1 MPGGSDLYDTGTH
14 VKNETSRDADKGE
27 ASASETFWRRLALN
41 TQRTIKLY
49 GSASRL
55 ALGQSRWIAASAVL
69 GTLSLA
75 LVGTGVAALVAPY
88 EGIATAS
95 LTADRAPRVVAWN
108 ADAMPKAAV
117 ASAEDLRPSTEDAE
131 PDFAAVADA
140 SAGTDTATPDDTPL
154 ETASLAADPGLFEP
168 QTEESLAAEA
178 AKLPAAPKEVAT
190 TVELASGETLMEVL
204 EGAGIDRID
213 AYHAVAAMTSYYSP
227 RKLRA
232 GQEISLTFMEQ
243 PDALAE
249 GESGTP
255 AKYLTALS
263 IEPDIERAIEVTR
276 NEDGSFGGK
285 EIMHEFTEG
294 FVRASG
300 TIDNSL
306 FLDGEQAG
314 VPAQI
319 IIEMIR
325 MYSYSVDFQREIQ
338 PGDKFEVYFSRK
350 FDEQQ
355 RPVKEGDV
363 LYAALTVGGKQH
375 KLWRF
380 DPGNG
385 EWDYFDESGQS
396 MKKFLMKTPI
406 DGARLSSGFGLRRHP
421 ILGYS
426 KMHAGV
432 DFAAPRGTPVYAAG
446 DGTVTRANRFGSFG
460 NYVSIR
466 HANGYETA
474 YAHLNGFARGVR
486 AGTRVRQGQVIAY
499 VGTTGRST
507 GPHLHYEVHVNGK
520 KMNPLALK
528 VPTGR
533 KLEGKELAAF
543 KAMRSEMTTQMAA
556 APTTTKV
563 AQASADTAAP
573 DGSAN

>member
-1 MPGGSDLYDTGTH
+1 MYDTGTQ
-14 VKNETSRDADKGE
+14 VKDETSGDGAIDGDVP
-27 ASASETFWRRLALN
+27 ATFWRRA
-41 TQRTIKLY
+41 QRNAQFSFKLY
-49 GSASRL
+49 ASASRL
-55 ALGQSRWIAASAVL
+55 ALGQSRWIAASGVL
-69 GTLSLA
+69 GAMSLG
-75 LVGTGVAALVAPY
+75 LVGLGVASLVAPY
-88 EGIATAS
+88 DGVATAALTADHAPRVIAWDMKAAPVAVAERAEPRVLDEVAILQPTDDLPETPADGLATAS
-95 LTADRAPRVVAWN
+95 L
-108 ADAMPKAAV
+108 
-117 ASAEDLRPSTEDAE
+117 
-131 PDFAAVADA
+131 
-140 SAGTDTATPDDTPL
+140 
-154 ETASLAADPGLFEP
+154 ADPGLFAP
-168 QTEESLAAEA
+168 QTEDSLAAEA
-178 AKLPAAPKEVAT
+178 ALLPTEPREPRAVET
-190 TVELASGETLMEVL
+190 TVSLASGETLMEVL
-204 EGAGIDRID
+204 ENAGVDRID

-232 GQEISLTFMEQ
+232 GQEISLAFMEM
-243 PDALAE
+243 PDGVTGE
-249 GESGTP
+249 ESGTP
-255 AKYLTALS
+255 AKYLTS
-263 IEPDIERAIEVTR
+263 ISLEPDIERAIEVTR
-276 NEDGSFGGK
+276 NDDGSFGGR
-285 EIMHEFTEG
+285 ETIREFTEG

-300 TIDNSL
+300 TISNSL
-306 FLDGEQAG
+306 FLDAEQAG
-314 VPAQI
+314 IPPQI

-350 FDEQQ
+350 FDELQ

-363 LYAALTVGGKQH
+363 LHASLTVGGKTH

-380 DPGNG
+380 DPGDG
-385 EWDYFDESGQS
+385 VWDYFDESGQS

-432 DFAAPRGTPVYAAG
+432 DFAAPTGTPIYAAG
-446 DGTVTRANRFGSFG
+446 DGTVTRANRFSSFG

-474 YAHLNGFARGVR
+474 YAHLNGFARGIR

-533 KLEGKELAAF
+533 KLEGKQLAAF
-543 KAMRSEMTTQMAA
+543 KELRGNIATQMAE
-556 APTTTKV
+556 APLATKV
-563 AQASADTAAP
+563 ATATASAK
-573 DGSAN
+573 GSTSSSN

>member
-14 VKNETSRDADKGE
+14 VTKDTSRIADAQDQ
-27 ASASETFWRRLALN
+27 SASDTLWRRVHRSAKLSF
-41 TQRTIKLY
+41 KLY
-49 GSASRL
+49 ASASRL

-69 GTLSLA
+69 CTLSLG
-75 LVGTGVAALVAPY
+75 LVGTGIAALVAPY
-88 EGIATAS
+88 EGVATAS
-95 LTADRAPRVVAWN
+95 LTADRAPRVVAWS
-108 ADAMPKAAV
+108 AGDDKEAASQL
-117 ASAEDLRPSTEDAE
+117 ASAEKAIRPATDNAASGRVVIELDAPAE
-131 PDFAAVADA
+131 EAAE
-140 SAGTDTATPDDTPL
+140 L
-154 ETASLAADPGLFEP
+154 KTASLGDPGLFDP
-168 QTEESLAAEA
+168 LTEEDLASEA
-178 AKLPAAPKEVAT
+178 AALPAETGPVEQRVAI
-190 TVELASGETLMEVL
+190 ESGQTLMEVL
-204 EGAGIDRID
+204 QSAGVDRID
-213 AYHAVAAMTSYYSP
+213 SYHAVAALTTHYSP

-232 GQEISLTFMEQ
+232 GQEIALTFMEQ
-243 PDALAE
+243 PEALAD

-255 AKYLTALS
+255 AKYLTALAL
-263 IEPDIERAIEVTR
+263 EPDLERLIEVTR
-276 NEDGSFGGK
+276 NDDGSFKGR

-306 FLDGEQAG
+306 FLDGERAG
-314 VPAQI
+314 VPMQI
-319 IIEMIR
+319 IAEMIR

-338 PGDKFEVYFSRK
+338 PGDKFEVYFTRK
-350 FDEQQ
+350 FDQSN

-363 LYAALTVGGKQH
+363 HYASLTVGGKVH

-380 DPGNG
+380 DPGHG
-385 EWDYFDESGQS
+385 EWDYFDENGQS

-406 DGARLSSGFGLRRHP
+406 DGARLSSGYGMRKHP

-426 KMHAGV
+426 KLHAGV
-432 DFAAPRGTPVYAAG
+432 DFAAPRGTPIYAAG
-446 DGTVTRANRFGSFG
+446 DGTVTRANYFGSYG

-474 YAHLNGFARGVR
+474 YAHLNGFARGIKS
-486 AGTRVRQGQVIAY
+486 GTRVRQGQVIGY

-533 KLEGKELAAF
+533 KLEGRELANF
-543 KAMRSEMTTQMAA
+543 KAQRETIATQMAA
-556 APTTTKV
+556 APAVTKV
-563 AQASADTAAP
+563 AQAGATAS
-573 DGSAN
+573 GAN

>member
-1 MPGGSDLYDTGTH
+1 VPGGSELYDTGTH
-14 VKNETSRDADKGE
+14 VKNETSREADKE
-27 ASASETFWRRLALN
+27 DRSASETFWRSLALN

-49 GSASRL
+49 SSASRL

-75 LVGTGVAALVAPY
+75 LVGTGVAALVSPY
-88 EGIATAS
+88 DGIATAS
-95 LTADRAPRVVAWN
+95 LTADRAPRVVAWSTG
-108 ADAMPKAAV
+108 APVETKT
-117 ASAEDLRPSTEDAE
+117 ASIDGLRQTTEEDAGLA
-131 PDFAAVADA
+131 FAAVMTAAQAAAEEAPDT
-140 SAGTDTATPDDTPL
+140 TDETR
-154 ETASLAADPGLFEP
+154 TASLADPGLFEP
-168 QTEESLAAEA
+168 QTEESLKAEA

-190 TVELASGETLMEVL
+190 KVELASGETLMEVL
-204 EGAGIDRID
+204 EDAGVDRID

-276 NEDGSFGGK
+276 NEDGSFGSR

-294 FVRASG
+294 FVRAAG

-306 FLDGEQAG
+306 FLDGERAG
-314 VPAQI
+314 VPPQI

-338 PGDKFEVYFSRK
+338 PGDAFEVYFSRK

-363 LYAALTVGGKQH
+363 LFAALTVGGKQH

-380 DPGNG
+380 DPTGDG
-385 EWDYFDESGQS
+385 EWDYFDENGQS

-406 DGARLSSGFGLRRHP
+406 DGARLSSRFGLRKHP

-446 DGTVTRANRFGSFG
+446 NGTVTRANRFGSFG

-474 YAHLNGFARGVR
+474 YAHLNGFARGIR

-533 KLEGKELAAF
+533 KLEGNELAAF

-556 APTTTKV
+556 APTTTKL
-563 AQASADTAAP
+563 AQASADS

>member
-1 MPGGSDLYDTGTH
+1 MRPARITPGGSDLYDTGTH
-14 VKNETSRDADKGE
+14 VNKDAKRLAEANALPANETL
-27 ASASETFWRRLALN
+27 WRRLRHTAKLSL
-41 TQRTIKLY
+41 KLY

-69 GTLSLA
+69 GALSLG
-75 LVGTGVAALVAPY
+75 LVGTGIAALVAPY

-95 LTADRAPRVVAWN
+95 LTADRAPRVVATN
-108 ADAMPKAAV
+108 TAGAA
-117 ASAEDLRPSTEDAE
+117 AIAAAAEIRPATD
-131 PDFAAVADA
+131 DDA
-140 SAGTDTATPDDTPL
+140 SASVIVALDDAHEASPGL
-154 ETASLAADPGLFEP
+154 RTASLADPGLFDPLTEERLAEVAAAMPAEP
-168 QTEESLAAEA
+168 QPVEVLVTLES
-178 AKLPAAPKEVAT
+178 
-190 TVELASGETLMEVL
+190 GQTLMEVL
-204 EGAGIDRID
+204 QNAGIDRID
-213 AYHAVAAMTSYYSP
+213 SYHAVAALTAHYSP

-232 GQEISLTFMEQ
+232 GQEIALTFMEQ

-255 AKYLTALS
+255 AKYLASLS
-263 IEPDIERAIEVTR
+263 LEPDLERMIEVNR
-276 NEDGSFGGK
+276 NSDGSFEGR
-285 EIMHEFTEG
+285 ETLHEFTEG
-294 FVRASG
+294 FVRAAG
-300 TIDNSL
+300 QIDNSL
-306 FLDGEQAG
+306 FLDGERAG
-314 VPAQI
+314 VPMQI
-319 IIEMIR
+319 IAEMIR

-338 PGDKFEVYFSRK
+338 PGDKFEVFFSRK
-350 FDEQQ
+350 FDQSN

-363 LYAALTVGGKQH
+363 HYASLTVGGKVH

-385 EWDYFDESGQS
+385 EWDYFDENGQS

-406 DGARLSSGFGLRRHP
+406 DGARLSSGYGMRKHP

-426 KMHAGV
+426 KLHAGV

-446 DGTVTRANRFGSFG
+446 DGTVQRANYFGSYG
-460 NYVSIR
+460 NYVLIR

-474 YAHLNGFARGVR
+474 YAHLNGFARGVKTG
-486 AGTRVRQGQVIAY
+486 ARVRQGQVIGY

-533 KLEGKELAAF
+533 KLEGRELAAF
-543 KAMRSEMTTQMAA
+543 KAQRETLATQMAE
-556 APTTTKV
+556 APVATRV
-563 AQASADTAAP
+563 AQANTART
-573 DGSAN
+573 GAN

>member
-1 MPGGSDLYDTGTH
+1 MPGGSELYDTGTH
-14 VKNETSRDADKGE
+14 VTKDETRIADAQDE
-27 ASASETFWRRLALN
+27 SASDTLWHRL
-41 TQRTIKLY
+41 QRNAKLSFKLY

-69 GTLSLA
+69 GALSLG
-75 LVGTGVAALVAPY
+75 LVGTGIAALVAPY
-88 EGIATAS
+88 DGVATAS
-95 LTADRAPRVVAWN
+95 LTADRAPRVVAWS
-108 ADAMPKAAV
+108 AGEPEAKEL
-117 ASAEDLRPSTEDAE
+117 ASAAKPARPSTDHVAERVVIELDAQAE
-131 PDFAAVADA
+131 EV
-140 SAGTDTATPDDTPL
+140 SGEL
-154 ETASLAADPGLFEP
+154 QQTASLADPGLFEP
-168 QTEESLAAEA
+168 LTEEALEAEA
-178 AKLPAAPKEVAT
+178 AALPAEPTAVEHRVAL
-190 TVELASGETLMEVL
+190 ESGQTLMEVL
-204 EGAGIDRID
+204 QAAGVDRID
-213 AYHAVAAMTSYYSP
+213 SYHAVAALTTHYSP

-232 GQEISLTFMEQ
+232 GQEIALTFMEQ

-255 AKYLTALS
+255 AKYLTALAL
-263 IEPDIERAIEVTR
+263 EPDIERLIEVTR
-276 NEDGSFGGK
+276 NDDGSFNGR

-294 FVRASG
+294 FVRASA

-306 FLDGEQAG
+306 FLDGERAG
-314 VPAQI
+314 VPMQI
-319 IIEMIR
+319 IAEMIR

-350 FDEQQ
+350 FDQSN

-363 LYAALTVGGKQH
+363 HYASLTVGGKVH

-385 EWDYFDESGQS
+385 EWDYFDENGQS

-406 DGARLSSGFGLRRHP
+406 DGARLSSGYGMRKHP

-426 KMHAGV
+426 RLHSGV
-432 DFAAPRGTPVYAAG
+432 DFAAPRGTPIYAAG
-446 DGTVTRANRFGSFG
+446 DGTVTRANYFGSYG

-474 YAHLNGFARGVR
+474 YAHLNGFARGIKN
-486 AGTRVRQGQVIAY
+486 GTRVRQGQVIGY

-507 GPHLHYEVHVNGK
+507 GPHLHYEVHLNGK
-520 KMNPLALK
+520 KMNPMALK

-533 KLEGKELAAF
+533 KLEGRELANF
-543 KAMRSEMTTQMAA
+543 KAQRETLATQMAA
-556 APTTTKV
+556 APTVTKV
-563 AQASADTAAP
+563 AQAGPAAS
-573 DGSAN
+573 GAN

>member
-1 MPGGSDLYDTGTH
+1 MPGGSELYDTGTH
-14 VKNETSRDADKGE
+14 VKNETSRDADTGD

-49 GSASRL
+49 SSASRL

-75 LVGTGVAALVAPY
+75 LVGTGVAALISPY
-88 EGIATAS
+88 DGIATAS
-95 LTADRAPRVVAWN
+95 LTADRAPRVVAWSTS
-108 ADAMPKAAV
+108 APAETKT
-117 ASAEDLRPSTEDAE
+117 ASTDGLRQTTEEDAG
-131 PDFAAVADA
+131 PAFAAVM
-140 SAGTDTATPDDTPL
+140 TAAEAATETPDATDQTH
-154 ETASLAADPGLFEP
+154 TASLADPGLFDP
-168 QTEESLAAEA
+168 QTEESLKAEA

-204 EGAGIDRID
+204 EDAGVDRID

-263 IEPDIERAIEVTR
+263 IEPDIERAVEVTR
-276 NEDGSFGGK
+276 NEDGSFDSR
-285 EIMHEFTEG
+285 EVMHEFTEG
-294 FVRASG
+294 FVRAAG

-306 FLDGEQAG
+306 FLDGERAG
-314 VPAQI
+314 VPPQI

-338 PGDKFEVYFSRK
+338 PGDAFEVYFSRK
-350 FDEQQ
+350 FDEQN

-363 LYAALTVGGKQH
+363 LFAALTVGGKQH

-380 DPGNG
+380 DPTGDG
-385 EWDYFDESGQS
+385 EWDYFDENGQS

-406 DGARLSSGFGLRRHP
+406 DGARLSSRFGLRKHP

-446 DGTVTRANRFGSFG
+446 NGTVTRANRFGSFG

-486 AGTRVRQGQVIAY
+486 AGSRVRQGQVIAY

-533 KLEGKELAAF
+533 KLEGSELAAF
-543 KAMRSEMTTQMAA
+543 KEMRSTMTTQMAE
-556 APTTTKV
+556 APTTTKL
-563 AQASADTAAP
+563 AQASADTS
-573 DGSAN
+573 DSAN